1 MKMFLSN
8 RFFSWSLMFLVV
20 VSMSAEAASQTEKNG
35 DRLTIAMPLLAFGTS
50 LWIEDDSAGSWQFAK
65 SLLTSKLSTEAIK
78 HLAQQQRPNGECCD
92 SFPSGHST
100 TAFTTAAFVYY
111 RYGWKYALPA
121 AVAAGYVG
129 YSRVESKAHYS
140 RDVVAG
146 AALGIASSYF
156 FTTPYHGVSI
166 TPYANHGDFGLQF
179 QGSF

>member
-1 MKMFLSN
+1 MNWLKCCLSFTLFCLCFCSVAVN
-8 RFFSWSLMFLVV
+8 
-20 VSMSAEAASQTEKNG
+20 AASQTEKNG
-35 DRLTIAMPLLAFGTS
+35 DRLTIAMPVLAFGTS
-50 LWIEDDSAGSWQFAK
+50 LLIEDDASGSWQFAK
-65 SLLTSKLSTEAIK
+65 SLLASKLSTEAIK

-121 AVAAGYVG
+121 AVAASYVG
-129 YSRVESKAHYS
+129 YSRVDAKAHYS

-156 FTTPYHGVSI
+156 FTTPYHGISM
-166 TPYANHGDFGLQF
+166 TPYTDHGDFGLQI
-179 QGSF
+179 QSSF